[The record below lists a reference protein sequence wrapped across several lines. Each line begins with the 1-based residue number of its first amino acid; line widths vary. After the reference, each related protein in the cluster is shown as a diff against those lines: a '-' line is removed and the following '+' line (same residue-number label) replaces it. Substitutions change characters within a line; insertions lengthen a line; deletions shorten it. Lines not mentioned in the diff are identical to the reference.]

1 MGKMKNK
8 TTGKIYTL
16 QTLPEDVI
24 QKMNEK
30 LQEKKISRRSVV
42 NRFYSAAIQACSYR
56 VLDKD
61 DETTMKKIHDFCFTK
76 LVKKEI
82 KDMLKMPFGR
92 LEIIDNPEIY
102 VYGYVGYNE
111 KFEAVDYMVINAAG
125 KCHHL

>member
-1 MGKMKNK
+1 
-8 TTGKIYTL
+8 
-16 QTLPEDVI
+16 
-24 QKMNEK
+24 
-30 LQEKKISRRSVV
+30 
-42 NRFYSAAIQACSYR
+42 
-56 VLDKD
+56 
-61 DETTMKKIHDFCFTK
+61 MKKIHDFCFTK